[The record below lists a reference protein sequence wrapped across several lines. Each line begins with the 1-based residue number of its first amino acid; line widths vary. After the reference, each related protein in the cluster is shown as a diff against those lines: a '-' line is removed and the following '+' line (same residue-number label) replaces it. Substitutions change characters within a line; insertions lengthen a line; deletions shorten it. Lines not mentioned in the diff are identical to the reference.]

1 VNAPSAHRAVLL
13 AVLAASSCGGEPAP
27 PDLGPPTVHEELALD
42 IIDAFAKSSRAVKIV
57 AQDDKA
63 PLKAEAFNIDKD
75 AKLAA
80 DASHKVIRA
89 RAESAFE
96 VTLPELPHGARL
108 QARTFV
114 FSPDNSDPAPVTYR
128 ILVNGMERA
137 SLCSDYIAHPG
148 NRKHPYDI
156 LLRTLDVPLDEAA
169 GKPCTL
175 RFETTRLGVPVPDGV
190 TPAEPLW
197 WDLRVLQPVRVQRQ
211 AAGPN
216 APNLLVL
223 VVDTLAG
230 GHTSLLGYGRDTT
243 PNLAAFAARGADFTR
258 AVSPSSWTLP
268 ATASLLTGLPPNTH
282 GVLGDERS
290 YLMDG
295 LQTWPER
302 LQREGFSGAAFVAN
316 PLMAQAN
323 NFAQGFDT
331 WEQADAGGH
340 GEPAEQLNARLLKWL
355 DTQPKGARWFA
366 YLQYMDPHAP
376 YAAPGAAR
384 TKYAGDYKERRDFQT
399 LLPNQLQRGEV
410 EPLAPDEQ
418 AHVVDLYD
426 AEVAYFDD
434 CFGRL
439 LAGLQQRG
447 LLETTIIAVTADHG
461 EELFDHGQLG
471 HGYTLFDELLHVPL
485 VVAGPHV
492 PVARVELPVGTAGLA
507 ATLLAL
513 VGVPAPD
520 LGPGLLQPT
529 NAAPEPVFST
539 VRTQLFDPRHV
550 LDAARDAQGRKV
562 ILVHDEHGLLAQ
574 VLRFDLRADPGEK
587 APLDPAALPAAELAA
602 YDALVK
608 AAEEW
613 ARTTAAQRPQEEQPV
628 DPDFVKRAEAIGYTG
643 KDAGR

>member
-1 VNAPSAHRAVLL
+1 VLL
-13 AVLAASSCGGEPAP
+13 AVLAASGCGGDPAP
-27 PDLGPPTVHEELALD
+27 PDLGKPTVHEELALD
-42 IIDAFAKSSRAVKIV
+42 IIEAFAKGSRAVKIV
-57 AQDDKA
+57 SQDSQQ
-63 PLKAEAFNIDKD
+63 PLKADAFSLDRD

-80 DASHKVIRA
+80 DASHKVIHA

-114 FSPDNSDPAPVTYR
+114 FSALQSDPAKADPAPVTYR
-128 ILVNGMERA
+128 ILVNGVERA
-137 SLCSDYIAHPG
+137 TQRSDYIAHPG
-148 NRKHPYDI
+148 GRKHPYDI
-156 LLRTLDVPLDEAA
+156 LLRTLEVPLDEVA
-169 GKPCTL
+169 GQPCTL
-175 RFETTRLGVPVPDGV
+175 RFETTRLGEPVPDGV

-197 WDLRVLQPVRVQRQ
+197 WDLRVLQPVRVPRQ
-211 AAGPN
+211 AAGTD

-243 PNLAAFAARGADFTR
+243 PNLAAFAARGANFTR

-316 PLMAQAN
+316 PLLAQAN
-323 NFAQGFDT
+323 NFPQGFDV

-340 GEPAEQLNARLLKWL
+340 GETAEELDARLLKWL
-355 DTQPKGARWFA
+355 DGQPKGARWFA
-366 YLQYMDPHAP
+366 WVQYMDPHAP
-376 YAAPGAAR
+376 YDAPGAAR
-384 TKYAGDYKERRDFQT
+384 LKYAGDYVERRDFKGLQ
-399 LLPNQLQRGEV
+399 PNQLQHGDIP
-410 EPLAPDEQ
+410 PLEPDEQ

-426 AEVAYFDD
+426 AEVAYYDE

-439 LAGLQQRG
+439 LAELQKRG

-471 HGYTLFDELLHVPL
+471 HGYTLFEELLRVPL
-485 VVAGPHV
+485 VVAGPRV
-492 PVARVELPVGTAGLA
+492 PVARVELPVGTGGLA

-513 VGVPAPD
+513 AGVSAPD
-520 LGPGLLQPT
+520 LGPGLLQPA
-529 NAAPEPVFST
+529 NAAPAPVFAT
-539 VRTQLFDPRHV
+539 VRTQLFGPRHV
-550 LDAARDAQGRKV
+550 LDAAQDEHGRKV

-574 VLRFDLRADPGEK
+574 VWRFDLRADPGEK

-608 AAEEW
+608 AAEDW
-613 ARTTAAQRPQEEQPV
+613 ARTTAARRPQEEQPV
-628 DPDFVKRAEAIGYTG
+628 DPDFYERVRQIGYTG
-643 KDAGR
+643 DG